1 MRRRT
6 IEPESL
12 ADAYGGMRA
21 DYIAAKTSRF
31 RRRRTGVSASGSGAD
46 YHYRSE
52 SDYLRIMEQARD
64 MDRNDAVIGQLVDRA
79 VGNTVQEGFQLD
91 PQTGDKQLDAELWAR
106 WDAWAEDPEQCDV
119 AGELCFYDF
128 ESLVPRQMLV
138 DGDTWILP
146 IADGQLQG
154 VEAHR
159 VRTPSG
165 TKKNVVHG
173 VLLDDLRVRRQ
184 VWITKD
190 DIEPTAQLKKVS
202 DITPYDVRDADGH
215 RQVFQ
220 IYNPKRFSQTRGV
233 SAFAPVFDTAGM
245 GDDLMFA
252 KLVQAQVTSC
262 VAIFEELAVDA
273 IGGDDQAGERTTETL
288 GDGSSRVLEALAPG
302 MRIRGRPGSKLTGF
316 SPAVPN
322 NEFFAHMR
330 LVLTLIGINVG
341 MPLVLVLMDASETN
355 FSGFRGAVDQ
365 ARLGFRRN
373 QKALIKRFHRPV
385 YLWKLRQWLADDPVL
400 ATTAKKLG
408 AAFFAH
414 RWNPPTWPYIE
425 PMKDAGSD
433 LLRLRNGLT
442 SPRRLH
448 AERGRDH
455 EELVEE
461 TVQDNALA
469 IRRAKTESVKINAEF
484 ADDQPVH
491 WRELLSLPTPDGV
504 SVKLD
509 AGGPEE
515 AETAKP
521 ADNSQTPAKE
531 ARDA

>member
-1 MRRRT
+1 MA
-6 IEPESL
+6 E
-12 ADAYGGMRA
+12 AYSGLRA
-21 DYIAAKTSRF
+21 DYNAAKSSRF

-91 PQTGDKQLDAELWAR
+91 PQTTDKKLDADLWSR
-106 WDAWAEDPEQCDV
+106 WDAWAEDPEECDLS
-119 AGELCFYDF
+119 GELCFYDF
-128 ESLVPRQMLV
+128 ETLVPRQMLV

-146 IADGQLQG
+146 IEDGQLQG

-165 TKKNVVHG
+165 TKRNVVHG
-173 VLLDDLRVRRQ
+173 VLLDEHRRRQQ

-190 DIEPTAQLKKVS
+190 DLEPTAPLKKVS
-202 DITPYDVRDADGH
+202 DITPYDVRDEDNQ

-233 SAFAPVFDTAGM
+233 SAFAPVFDTAGQFE
-245 GDDLMFA
+245 DLNFA

-262 VAIFEELAVDA
+262 VAIFEELDENSQPGPDA
-273 IGGDDQAGERTTETL
+273 QFGEQATETL
-288 GDGSSRVLEALAPG
+288 ADGSSRITEALAPG
-302 MRIRGRPGSKLTGF
+302 MRIRGRPGAKLKGF
-316 SPAVPN
+316 SPGVPN
-322 NEFFAHMR
+322 AEFFDHVR
-330 LVLTLIGINVG
+330 LILTLIGVNLG

-355 FSGFRGAVDQ
+355 FSGFRGAVGE

-385 YLWKLRQWLADDPVL
+385 YLWKLRQWIAEDPALAG
-400 ATTAKKLG
+400 AAKKLG
-408 AAFFAH
+408 PAFFAH

-425 PMKDAGSD
+425 PLKDASSD

-469 IRRAKTESVKINAEF
+469 IRTAKAAAIKINAELQ
-484 ADDQPVH
+484 DDQPVH

-509 AGGPEE
+509 ASGPEE
-515 AETAKP
+515 AEKPAKAKP
-521 ADNSQTPAKE
+521 AGSPAPAKKE
-531 ARDA
+531 ADDA